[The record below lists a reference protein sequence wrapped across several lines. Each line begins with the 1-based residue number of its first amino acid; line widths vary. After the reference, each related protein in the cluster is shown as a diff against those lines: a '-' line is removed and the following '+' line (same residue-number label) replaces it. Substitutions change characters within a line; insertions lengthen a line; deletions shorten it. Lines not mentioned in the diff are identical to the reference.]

1 MQKIICYVIRLTF
14 INGNYM
20 LFCSKIVR
28 QKNKQSNMNI
38 REIINDP
45 ATILVDVRTPS
56 EFLSGNVPGSIN
68 IPLDEVP
75 DRVEEF
81 KAMQGTIIV
90 CCVSGGR
97 SGQAAAFLGMHGVN
111 NIYNGGGW
119 MDVSY
124 LKSLAA

>member
-1 MQKIICYVIRLTF
+1 MVGYS
-14 INGNYM
+14 M
-20 LFCSKIVR
+20 LLCSKRVR
-28 QKNKQSNMNI
+28 HKNNQSNMDI

-56 EFLSGNVPGSIN
+56 EFQSGNVAGSIN

-97 SGQAAAFLGMHGVN
+97 SGQAAAFLSMYGVE

-119 MDVSY
+119 MDVNY
-124 LKSLAA
+124 LKSHAA

>member
-1 MQKIICYVIRLTF
+1 MV
-14 INGNYM
+14 GNSM
-20 LFCSKIVR
+20 LFCSIRVR
-28 QKNKQSNMNI
+28 HKNKQANMDI

-56 EFLSGNVPGSIN
+56 EFQSGNVAGSIN

-97 SGQAAAFLGMHGVN
+97 SGQAAAFLSMYGVE

-119 MDVSY
+119 MDVNY
-124 LKSLAA
+124 LKSHAA

>member
-1 MQKIICYVIRLTF
+1 MD
-14 INGNYM
+14 
-20 LFCSKIVR
+20 
-28 QKNKQSNMNI
+28 I

-56 EFLSGNVPGSIN
+56 EFMSGNVAGSIN

-81 KAMQGTIIV
+81 KSIPGTIIV
-90 CCVSGGR
+90 FCVSGVR
-97 SGQAAAFLGMHGVN
+97 SGQAAAFLGMCGVE

-119 MDVSY
+119 MDVNY
-124 LKSLAA
+124 LKYHAA

>member
-1 MQKIICYVIRLTF
+1 
-14 INGNYM
+14 
-20 LFCSKIVR
+20 
-28 QKNKQSNMNI
+28 MNI
-38 REIINDP
+38 REIMNDP
-45 ATILVDVRTPS
+45 TTILVDVRTPF
-56 EFLSGNVPGSIN
+56 EFQGGNVAGSIN

-97 SGQAAAFLGMHGVN
+97 SGQVSAFLSMHGVD
-111 NIYNGGGW
+111 NIYNGGSW

-124 LKSLAA
+124 LKYHAA